1 MAWSLV
7 GRATVEVPLLEFLDV
22 GDLFG
27 AGLGGVRRGFESKS
41 NER

>member
-22 GDLFG
+22 CDLFG
-27 AGLGGVRRGFESKS
+27 AGLGRRQ
-41 NER
+41 ERLKEEV